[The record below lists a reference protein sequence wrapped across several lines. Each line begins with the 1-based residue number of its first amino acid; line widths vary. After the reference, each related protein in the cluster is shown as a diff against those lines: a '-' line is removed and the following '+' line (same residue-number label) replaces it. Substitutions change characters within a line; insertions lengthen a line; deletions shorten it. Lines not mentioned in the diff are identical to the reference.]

1 MKEVF
6 MTKIKIDTPYI
17 TLTQLLKMT
26 DIVQSGGEARMVI
39 QTMNILV
46 NNESETRR
54 GRKLYPNDIIDVEGK
69 KFTIE

>member
-1 MKEVF
+1 

-54 GRKLYPNDIIDVEGK
+54 GKKLYPNDIIDVEGK